1 MKFEKVQ
8 EGIENYLVVT
18 EVKQK
23 DREEKIFTYQDIP
36 GFLPL
41 EIRMVNNEKEY
52 WYNISGQISLADYWK
67 EGNVT
72 TTNVKNIFLQLLAM
86 SDYLKQYLLDSS
98 GAVFDEEVL
107 YIHPTTLTVSGIY
120 QPTLSR
126 RGIKGIVRLLEDAI
140 DIMGDTKEEYTMFYF
155 YELHRQAN
163 IPGMTISSFQKVLEN
178 LPVSSDAE
186 EEPSSLIIQRETP
199 KRQISRKWN
208 LKMEEEQRQLPVLSI
223 GLLFAGIVIVG
234 ILWKTGMF
242 VRAVSGETDW
252 KMGMGASVFF
262 LGVTAYGAWRTWP
275 EEKKKLVSGTS
286 YPSLCLIPCQGKVP
300 MIDVTYFPFLL
311 GKERGRVDGYIPAQG
326 ISPIHARLI
335 CEEEKMFLVD
345 EESGNGS
352 FCNEERMVPWEKKK
366 LEDGDI
372 VRFGQ
377 MEYVVEIT

>member
-8 EGIENYLVVT
+8 DGIENYLVVT
-18 EVKQK
+18 EIEQK
-23 DREEKIFTYQDIP
+23 DREEKIFMYQDIP

-52 WYNISGQISLADYWK
+52 WYNISGLISLANYWK

-72 TTNVKNIFLQLLAM
+72 TTNIKKIFLQLLAM

-98 GAVFDEEVL
+98 GVVFDEEVL

-120 QPTLSR
+120 QPALPR
-126 RGIKGIVRLLEDAI
+126 KGIKGMARLIEDAI
-140 DIMGDTKEEYTMFYF
+140 DILGDAKEEYTMFYF

-186 EEPSSLIIQRETP
+186 EETVPSAIQRENP
-199 KRQISRKWN
+199 ERRIPRKWS
-208 LKMEEEQRQLPVLSI
+208 LKMKEEKRQLPVLSI
-223 GLLFAGIVIVG
+223 GLLFVG
-234 ILWKTGMF
+234 IIIVTFLWKMGMF

-262 LGVTAYGAWRTWP
+262 LGVTVYGAWRTWP
-275 EEKKKLVSGTS
+275 EQKKKIVSEVS
-286 YPSLCLIPCQGKVP
+286 HPSLCLIPCQGKVP
-300 MIDVTYFPFLL
+300 MIAVTCFPFLL
-311 GKERGRVDGYIPAQG
+311 GKERERVDGYIPAQG
-326 ISPIHARLI
+326 ISPIHARLV
-335 CEEEKMFLVD
+335 CEEEKMFLID

-372 VRFGQ
+372 VRFAQ